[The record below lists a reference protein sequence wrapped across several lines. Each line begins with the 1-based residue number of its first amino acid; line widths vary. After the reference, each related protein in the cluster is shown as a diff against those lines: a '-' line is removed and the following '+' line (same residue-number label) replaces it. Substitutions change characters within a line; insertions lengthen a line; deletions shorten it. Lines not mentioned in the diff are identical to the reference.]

1 MIALIIAQ
9 VILIASLLFYNKYM
23 GSLPASISDSY
34 YELNERKQGRG
45 HLFTFFC
52 WLIAMLIMPV
62 WLTASRE
69 ALEFL
74 AFLSCAGMLFAGT
87 AAEFQSG
94 KMDKR
99 VHFIS
104 AFTGAGGSL
113 IWLLLSGFWYV
124 IVAMLI
130 AALFMIKKY
139 GNKILW
145 LEVAAIEA
153 VILGVFIHKLLI

>member
-1 MIALIIAQ
+1 MDPNVALL
-9 VILIASLLFYNKYM
+9 IL
-23 GSLPASISDSY
+23 
-34 YELNERKQGRG
+34 
-45 HLFTFFC
+45 
-52 WLIAMLIMPV
+52 PV
-62 WLTASRE
+62 WVDASKE
-69 ALEFL
+69 ALQFI
-74 AFLSCAGMLFAGT
+74 AFLSCAGMMFAGT

-104 AFTGAGGSL
+104 AFVGAGGSV

-130 AALFMIKKY
+130 SVLFMIKKY
-139 GNKILW
+139 GNRILW

-153 VILGVFIHKLLI
+153 VIIGVFITINYL